1 VLVLGAFVLFLGFL
15 LLNQDAS
22 DLFQSLA
29 EGTRHRYLGGE
40 PLSDVLML
48 VAVLAAVTSLLLML
62 FWPRLEPP
70 KQQFVVRHYFGNSD
84 AAREA
89 AAAANHSFR
98 IPLARYYL
106 TAMARLRRV
115 RNYLGFAG

>member
-1 VLVLGAFVLFLGFL
+1 MLVLGAFVLFLGFL

-40 PLSDVLML
+40 PLSDLLML

-70 KQQFVVRHYFGNSD
+70 KQQFVVRQYFGHSD
-84 AAREA
+84 AARA
-89 AAAANHSFR
+89 AAAANQSWRF
-98 IPLARYYL
+98 PLVRYYL